1 MARTYQALCTLAFI
15 LFVARPIF
23 AQTIVIQAEKVLTS
37 TEQGT
42 IGPTVVVV
50 KDGKITSVSSTSPG
64 GLPSDVV
71 RLEASF
77 LSPGLIDARTTL
89 GLSGLIPADEDRDE
103 ITGPD
108 QAHLRAIDA
117 FDLSDPMLK
126 HALRSGV
133 TIVQSGPG
141 KANSIGGQAGLFRT
155 YAGSTEEA
163 TIRFPSAVV
172 FSLTESAKM
181 TYGKDRGFP
190 STRMANVGLIR
201 QAFVDAEHYRKLTAS
216 DEPPDR
222 DLKKEALALV
232 LDGQIS
238 ALVSAERVDEIATA
252 MRLADEF
259 GFELM
264 IVGATDAH
272 LLVDKLAGSPVP
284 ILLGP
289 PGDAVFR
296 YERADDLVELPSRL
310 NERRVPFAL
319 VSGDDE
325 RAPRLSLLER
335 AQFAIRGGLDPEQA
349 LKAITI
355 DPARLL
361 GIDDRVGSVETGKDA
376 DLVLYDGSPFSSTT
390 KVVAVLV
397 DGKIAYQR

>member
-1 MARTYQALCTLAFI
+1 
-15 LFVARPIF
+15 
-23 AQTIVIQAEKVLTS
+23 
-37 TEQGT
+37 
-42 IGPTVVVV
+42 
-50 KDGKITSVSSTSPG
+50 
-64 GLPSDVV
+64 
-71 RLEASF
+71 
-77 LSPGLIDARTTL
+77 L
-89 GLSGLIPADEDRDE
+89 GLSGLIPAKEDRDE

-117 FDLSDPMLK
+117 FDLSDPMLE

-133 TIVQSGPG
+133 TSVQSGPG
-141 KANSIGGQAGLFRT
+141 KANSIGGQAGIFKT
-155 YAGSTEEA
+155 HASSTEEA

-181 TYGKDRGFP
+181 TYGKDREFP

-201 QAFVDAEHYRKLTAS
+201 QAFVDAERYRKLTAS

-222 DLKKEALALV
+222 DLKKEALSLV
-232 LDGQIS
+232 LAGQIS
-238 ALVSAERVDEIATA
+238 ALVSAERADEIATA

-259 GFELM
+259 GFHLM
-264 IVGATDAH
+264 IVGGTHAH

-296 YERADDLVELPSRL
+296 AERAEEIVELPSRL
-310 NERRVPFAL
+310 IERQVPFAL

-325 RAPRLSLLER
+325 RAPRLSLIER
-335 AQFAIRGGLDPEQA
+335 AQSAICGGLDQEQA

-355 DPARLL
+355 HPARVL

-376 DLVLYDGSPFSSTT
+376 DLVLYDGLPFSSTT
-390 KVVAVLV
+390 KVVAVLI
-397 DGKIAYQR
+397 DGKIAYRQ

>member
-1 MARTYQALCTLAFI
+1 MTRTHQGLFTLAFFI
-15 LFVARPIF
+15 FMARPII
-23 AQTIVIQAEKVLTS
+23 AQTVLIQAGKVMTS
-37 TEQGT
+37 AEEGT

-50 KDGKITSVSSTSPG
+50 KDGKITSVGSSLYG
-64 GLPSDVV
+64 DFPSDVI
-71 RLEASF
+71 RLEAPF
-77 LSPGLIDARTTL
+77 LTPGLIDARTTL

-117 FDLSDPMLK
+117 FDLSDPMLE

-141 KANSIGGQAGLFRT
+141 KANSIGGQAGIFKT
-155 YAGSTEEA
+155 HAGSTEEA
-163 TIRFPSAVV
+163 TVRFPSAVV

-181 TYGKDRGFP
+181 TYGKDREFP

-201 QAFVDAEHYRKLTAS
+201 QAFVDAEHYRKLVAS

-232 LDGQIS
+232 LAGQIS

-259 GFELM
+259 GFQLM
-264 IVGATDAH
+264 IVGGTHAH

-284 ILLGP
+284 VLLGP
-289 PGDAVFR
+289 PGDAAFR
-296 YERADDLVELPSRL
+296 EEKAEEIVELPSRL
-310 NERRVPFAL
+310 NERHVPFAL

-325 RAPRLSLLER
+325 RAPRLSLIAR
-335 AQFAIRGGLDPEQA
+335 AQFAMRGGLDLEQA

-355 DPARLL
+355 DPARVL

-376 DLVLYDGSPFSSTT
+376 DLVLYDGPPFAPTT
-390 KVVAVLV
+390 KVLAVLV
-397 DGKIAYQR
+397 NGKIAYQR

>member
-1 MARTYQALCTLAFI
+1 MARTSQALCILAFI
-15 LFVARPIF
+15 FSVARPAF
-23 AQTIVIQAEKVLTS
+23 AQTIIIRAAKVVTS
-37 TEQGT
+37 TAQGT
-42 IGPTVVVV
+42 IGPAVVVV

-64 GLPSDVV
+64 GLSSDVV

-77 LSPGLIDARTTL
+77 LTPGLIDARTTL

-103 ITGPD
+103 MTGPD
-108 QAHLRAIDA
+108 QSHLRAIDA
-117 FDLSDPMLK
+117 FDLSDPMLE

-141 KANSIGGQAGLFRT
+141 KANSIGGQAGIFKT
-155 YAGSTEEA
+155 YADSTENA
-163 TIRFPSAVV
+163 TVRFPSALV

-216 DEPPDR
+216 EEPPDR

-232 LDGQIS
+232 LEGQIS

-259 GFELM
+259 DFKLM
-264 IVGATDAH
+264 IVGATHAH
-272 LLVDKLAGSPVP
+272 LLVDQLAASPVAV
-284 ILLGP
+284 LLGP

-296 YERADDLVELPSRL
+296 TEWTGDLVELPSRL
-310 NERRVPFAL
+310 NERRVPFVL

-325 RAPRLSLLER
+325 IAPRVSLLER
-335 AQFAIRGGLDPEQA
+335 AQFAIRGGLDQEQA

-355 DPARLL
+355 DAARLL
-361 GIDDRVGSVETGKDA
+361 GIDDRVGSVEIGKDA
-376 DLVLYDGSPFSSTT
+376 DLVLYDGGPFSSAT

-397 DGKIAYQR
+397 DGKIAFQR